1 VPLPADFDRAAE
13 AQEIDDA
20 GLCLVARNAL
30 ALAAGVPRLRS
41 IDAKE
46 ADAFPTKSER
56 LAVDDMSMRGS
67 INRVTARWYPDDR
80 GRKDL
85 HVLCLRCEPPEH

>member
-1 VPLPADFDRAAE
+1 MTVSTDFDRTAE

-20 GLCLVARNAL
+20 GLALVARNAL

-56 LAVDDMSMRGS
+56 VAVDDMEHARVK
-67 INRVTARWYPDDR
+67 RVTARWYPDDR